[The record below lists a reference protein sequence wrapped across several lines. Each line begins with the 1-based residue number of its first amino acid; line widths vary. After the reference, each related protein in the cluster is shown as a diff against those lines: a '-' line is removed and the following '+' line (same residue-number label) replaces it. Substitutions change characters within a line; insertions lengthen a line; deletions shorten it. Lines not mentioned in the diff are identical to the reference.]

1 MWNTILRE
9 NKTWANL
16 KDYFQHARQSLRIT
30 RGNTMRGM
38 AYQHANILATQVL
51 LEVKVVKECVLQAIE
66 EQQPDENTSL
76 KQHANSA
83 TSDNVQIEV
92 VKLLQIMQGTLE
104 S

>member
-51 LEVKVVKECVLQAIE
+51 AEVNTIKESILQEME
-66 EQQPDENTSL
+66 EQRPD
-76 KQHANSA
+76 
-83 TSDNVQIEV
+83 DNAPPEHCQ
-92 VKLLQIMQGTLE
+92 
-104 S
+104 